1 MILLR
6 SSYFMFRRMLRNYV
20 GFAILLLTPIALIT
34 LLGFLADDAVN
45 EQLGIFVKAEVA
57 FTIIFA
63 FQLFGGFYTME
74 YIKEDLLSS
83 SRWRMYSLPIE
94 IQRHAVSILLT
105 STIFN
110 ILQGYVIILYT
121 QLMYSI
127 NWGNHF
133 FILITL
139 AAVALFSQ
147 LLFMNLVLG
156 VKEYKTADRLGT
168 TYGIAVLVVAGVWFP
183 LPDYPVFN
191 FLATYGNPLSL
202 GENMAYANM
211 AGENLD
217 KGFISIGIL
226 LVSSVILFI
235 TSSYLGRRRLL

>member
-1 MILLR
+1 MIILR

-45 EQLGIFVKAEVA
+45 EQLGILVKAEVA

-94 IQRHAVSILLT
+94 IQWHAVSILLT

-121 QLMYSI
+121 QFMYSI
-127 NWGNHF
+127 DWGNHF
-133 FILITL
+133 FILLTL
-139 AAVALFSQ
+139 TAVALFSQ
-147 LLFMNLVLG
+147 LVFLNLVLG
-156 VKEYKTADRLGT
+156 IKKYKTADRLGT

-183 LPDYPVFN
+183 LPDNLVFN
-191 FLATYGNPLSL
+191 FLSTYGNPLSL
-202 GENMAYANM
+202 GENMAYASM
-211 AGENLD
+211 AGGNLE
-217 KGFISIGIL
+217 KGIISIGIL
-226 LVSSVILFI
+226 LVSSIILLI
-235 TSSYLGRRRLL
+235 TSSYLGKRRLL